1 MRIFITGGGGL
12 LGSRLAEVAIEKGH
26 DVLAGYSRSF
36 PEKGEPVR
44 LDLAEDESIREA
56 VDSTRPDLVIH
67 TAALTDVD
75 RCEAERDLACRI
87 NARGTRILAE
97 AAKKAGAFFIYVST
111 DYVFDG
117 SRGMYREDDPTG
129 PVNHYGYTKLLGERY
144 AECVARSC
152 VIYGSRP
159 ASGKVNFALWI
170 LGRLQRGEEIRVV
183 TDQYI
188 SPTLNTSLARMLLEA
203 GERRLEGVYH
213 MAGASRISR
222 YDFACLLAE
231 CFGLDRGL
239 VLPSRMS
246 EMGWRAKRPMDS
258 SMDVSKAC
266 RDLNERPLDIYESFR
281 ILKEEI

>member
-1 MRIFITGGGGL
+1 VRGAELCDI
-12 LGSRLAEVAIEKGH
+12 RLAA
-26 DVLAGYSRSF
+26 
-36 PEKGEPVR
+36 
-44 LDLAEDESIREA
+44 
-56 VDSTRPDLVIH
+56 
-67 TAALTDVD
+67 
-75 RCEAERDLACRI
+75 
-87 NARGTRILAE
+87 
-97 AAKKAGAFFIYVST
+97 
-111 DYVFDG
+111 
-117 SRGMYREDDPTG
+117 
-129 PVNHYGYTKLLGERY
+129 
-144 AECVARSC
+144 
-152 VIYGSRP
+152 